1 MRRMGCQAGVRKRRA
16 LADGQV
22 SDHAGLCWP
31 RETLSFILRAMHEK
45 HLEGPI
51 QKTLML
57 GNTEGRKRRR

>member
-31 RETLSFILRAMHEK
+31 RETLSFILKAIHEK
-45 HLEGPI
+45 HLEGSV
-51 QKTLML
+51 
-57 GNTEGRKRRR
+57 

>member
-1 MRRMGCQAGVRKRRA
+1 MRRMGCQSGVRKRRA

-45 HLEGPI
+45 HLEGST
-51 QKTLML
+51 QKNPDA
-57 GNTEGRKRRR
+57 GKD